1 MQRRDMEARMQQTL
15 GGDRDH
21 AHPEADGALVRRP
34 IDPQRLLAAVASP
47 EAGANVLFLGTARGF
62 TKGVETTGLEYEA
75 HDAMATEALERL
87 CMAAVDRFSLLA
99 CAVEHRLG
107 RIGIGEAAVG
117 IAASAP
123 HRRAAFDAAAWLMER
138 IKREV
143 PIWKCEEWADGR
155 RAWVHAE
162 PAAAT
167 RSDEAGHERGDGPVD
182 PGRRR
187 SRGRGRRR

>member
-1 MQRRDMEARMQQTL
+1 MEGRMQHSQR
-15 GGDRDH
+15 GQQSRSRPH
-21 AHPEADGALVRRP
+21 ADGALVRRP
-34 IDPQRLLAAVASP
+34 IDPQQLLDAVGSP
-47 EAGANVLFLGTARGF
+47 EAGANVLFVGTARGF
-62 TKGVETTGLEYEA
+62 TDGVETTGLEYEA
-75 HDAMATEALERL
+75 HEAMATEALERL
-87 CMAAVDRFSLLA
+87 CTAAVDRFELLA

-107 RIGIGEAAVG
+107 RIAIGEAAVG
-117 IAASAP
+117 VAASAP
-123 HRRAAFDAAAWLMER
+123 HRRAAFEAAEWLMER

-155 RAWVHAE
+155 RAWVHSQ

-167 RSDEAGHERGDGPVD
+167 RGVDAGHERGDGPVD

>member
-1 MQRRDMEARMQQTL
+1 MQRQEMEARMQQTHR
-15 GGDRDH
+15 GERDH
-21 AHPEADGALVRRP
+21 GRPEADGALVRRP
-34 IDPQRLLAAVASP
+34 IDSQRLLAAVASP

-62 TKGVETTGLEYEA
+62 TNGVETTGLEYEA
-75 HDAMATEALERL
+75 HDSMATEALERL
-87 CMAAVDRFSLLA
+87 CTAAVDRFSLLA

-107 RIGIGEAAVG
+107 RIAIGEAAVG

-123 HRRAAFDAAAWLMER
+123 HRRAAFEAASWLMER

-162 PAAAT
+162 PAAAANGG
-167 RSDEAGHERGDGPVD
+167 EAGHERGDGPVD
-182 PGRRR
+182 PGARR
-187 SRGRGRRR
+187 SRGRRRRR

>member
-1 MQRRDMEARMQQTL
+1 MQRQGTEARMQQTHR
-15 GGDRDH
+15 GDRDH
-21 AHPEADGALVRRP
+21 ARPDADGALVRRP

-62 TKGVETTGLEYEA
+62 TDGVETTGLEYEA
-75 HDAMATEALERL
+75 HDSMATEALERL
-87 CMAAVDRFSLLA
+87 CTAAVDRFSLLA

-107 RIGIGEAAVG
+107 RIAIGEAAVG

-123 HRRAAFDAAAWLMER
+123 HRRAAFEAAEWLMER

-162 PAAAT
+162 PAP
-167 RSDEAGHERGDGPVD
+167 RDGGAGHERGDGPVD
-182 PGRRR
+182 PGARR
-187 SRGRGRRR
+187 SRGRRRRR

>member
-1 MQRRDMEARMQQTL
+1 MQGQGMEERMQQTQR
-15 GGDRDH
+15 GERNPIN
-21 AHPEADGALVRRP
+21 PEADGALVRRP

-47 EAGANVLFLGTARGF
+47 EAGANVLFVGTARGF
-62 TKGVETTGLEYEA
+62 TNGVETTGLEYEA
-75 HDAMATEALERL
+75 HDSMATEALERL
-87 CMAAVDRFSLLA
+87 CTAAVDRFSLLA

-107 RIGIGEAAVG
+107 RVAIGEAAVG

-123 HRRAAFDAAAWLMER
+123 HRRAAFEAAEWLMER

-162 PAAAT
+162 PAAAA
-167 RSDEAGHERGDGPVD
+167 RGGDAGYERGDGPVD
-182 PGRRR
+182 AGRRR